1 MANIKSAKKRI
12 LTSAKRAERNKA
24 AKSEVKTYVK
34 KVDAAVTAGDKAAAQ
49 EALKE
54 LQGVMGRATAK
65 GIYKKNTHARKISRM
80 AQKVSKIG

>member
-1 MANIKSAKKRI
+1 MANIKAAKKRI
-12 LTSAKRAERNKA
+12 LTSSKRAERNKA

>member
-34 KVDAAVTAGDKAAAQ
+34 KVDAAVTAGDRAAAQ

>member
-49 EALKE
+49 QAFVKAQSVLDA
-54 LQGVMGRATAK
+54 M
-65 GIYKKNTHARKISRM
+65 ARKHVLHRNAAARQKSRLSASIKAM
-80 AQKVSKIG
+80 A